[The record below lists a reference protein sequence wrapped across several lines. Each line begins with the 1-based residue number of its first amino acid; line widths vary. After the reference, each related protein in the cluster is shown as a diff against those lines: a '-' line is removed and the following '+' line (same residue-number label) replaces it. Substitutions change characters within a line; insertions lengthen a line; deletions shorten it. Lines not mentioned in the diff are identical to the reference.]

1 MKFSADY
8 RALALD
14 ALRGR
19 WKTAVLAGL
28 VASVLGANIVGSSGR
43 VISNMSQNAN
53 GDTPGFAGLFS
64 TGSGGVLAVL
74 VICILAWAVFTVI
87 VGGAVRL
94 GYARFNL
101 NLADGRDAALSDLAS
116 QKHRLW
122 DGFCMNFLQGLY
134 VALWSLLL
142 FIPGV
147 VKAYSYAMTPY
158 IMAEHPGLTANEAIT
173 ESRRIM
179 DGNKWRLF
187 CLDLSFLGWE
197 LLCTLPMLIGISLV
211 FAFTR
216 SADTVL
222 VPLILLSIP
231 LSAGFFFLH
240 PYEEAAWAIFYRD
253 ITAAPAITCPDC
265 SSSTSSTACSCPCS
279 GSTGNIFMTGAR
291 SAPSTALRRTAS
303 GAGAAWRPGSTPPP
317 KFWL

>member
-28 VASVLGANIVGSSGR
+28 VASVLGANIVSSSDR

-87 VGGAVRL
+87 VGGAARL

-122 DGFCMNFLQGLY
+122 DGFCMNFLQGALCGALVAAAVHPRRGKSLQLCHDPLY
-134 VALWSLLL
+134 HGRA
-142 FIPGV
+142 PR
-147 VKAYSYAMTPY
+147 P
-158 IMAEHPGLTANEAIT
+158 
-173 ESRRIM
+173 
-179 DGNKWRLF
+179 DGQ
-187 CLDLSFLGWE
+187 
-197 LLCTLPMLIGISLV
+197 
-211 FAFTR
+211 R
-216 SADTVL
+216 S
-222 VPLILLSIP
+222 
-231 LSAGFFFLH
+231 H
-240 PYEEAAWAIFYRD
+240 H
-253 ITAAPAITCPDC
+253 
-265 SSSTSSTACSCPCS
+265 
-279 GSTGNIFMTGAR
+279 
-291 SAPSTALRRTAS
+291 
-303 GAGAAWRPGSTPPP
+303 
-317 KFWL
+317 

>member
-1 MKFSADY
+1 MKLSADY

-28 VASVLGANIVGSSGR
+28 IASVLGANIVSSSDR
-43 VISNMSQNAN
+43 VISNMSRNTN
-53 GDTPGFAGLFS
+53 GDTPGFAGLLS

-74 VICILAWAVFTVI
+74 VVCILAWAVFTVI

-147 VKAYSYAMTPY
+147 VKAYSYAMPPY

-179 DGNKWRLF
+179 DGQQVAAILPRSQLSGLGAALHPAHADWFLSRL
-187 CLDLSFLGWE
+187 CLHPLGGYGP
-197 LLCTLPMLIGISLV
+197 C
-211 FAFTR
+211 
-216 SADTVL
+216 SADPAVHPAERRL
-222 VPLILLSIP
+222 LLSAP
-231 LSAGFFFLH
+231 LRG
-240 PYEEAAWAIFYRD
+240 
-253 ITAAPAITCPDC
+253 
-265 SSSTSSTACSCPCS
+265 S
-279 GSTGNIFMTGAR
+279 GLGDLLPGYH
-291 SAPSTALRRTAS
+291 RRT
-303 GAGAAWRPGSTPPP
+303 
-317 KFWL
+317 F

>member
-1 MKFSADY
+1 MKLSADY

-28 VASVLGANIVGSSGR
+28 VASVLGANIVSSSDR

-53 GDTPGFAGLFS
+53 GDTPGFAGLLS

-142 FIPGV
+142 FIPEVMLHVSRPVRWDSDHVTIMNDDTLELCKEIVRCDALDRVHIGLDYFDASINRIG
-147 VKAYSYAMTPY
+147 AYVIGSRATQKCLMQALLEPLAQLRRY
-158 IMAEHPGLTANEAIT
+158 EAAGQGFERLALLE
-173 ESRRIM
+173 ESKSLPWNAVWDM
-179 DGNKWRLF
+179 F
-187 CLDLSFLGWE
+187 CLRNDVPVGEEF
-197 LLCTLPMLIGISLV
+197 IAGIQQ
-211 FAFTR
+211 
-216 SADTVL
+216 
-222 VPLILLSIP
+222 
-231 LSAGFFFLH
+231 
-240 PYEEAAWAIFYRD
+240 YEREV
-253 ITAAPAITCPDC
+253 
-265 SSSTSSTACSCPCS
+265 TSK
-279 GSTGNIFMTGAR
+279 R
-291 SAPSTALRRTAS
+291 
-303 GAGAAWRPGSTPPP
+303 
-317 KFWL
+317 

>member
-1 MKFSADY
+1 MIKKFIDKLLSKADSVRPRKPRFGKRVEVPASVHGIDPTLVDR
-8 RALALD
+8 RALDVVSTLQD
-14 ALRGR
+14 AGY
-19 WKTAVLAGL
+19 AAY
-28 VASVLGANIVGSSGR
+28 
-43 VISNMSQNAN
+43 
-53 GDTPGFAGLFS
+53 
-64 TGSGGVLAVL
+64 
-74 VICILAWAVFTVI
+74 I

-197 LLCTLPMLIGISLV
+197 LLCTLPMLIGFSLV

-231 LSAGFFFLH
+231 LSVGFFFLH

-253 ITAAPAITCPDC
+253 ITAAPSDTEEI
-265 SSSTSSTACSCPCS
+265 
-279 GSTGNIFMTGAR
+279 
-291 SAPSTALRRTAS
+291 
-303 GAGAAWRPGSTPPP
+303 
-317 KFWL
+317 

>member
-28 VASVLGANIVGSSGR
+28 IASLLGANIVSSSDR

-87 VGGAVRL
+87 VSGAARL

-187 CLDLSFLGWE
+187 CLDLSFLGWII
-197 LLCTLPMLIGISLV
+197 LCGLTLGI
-211 FAFTR
+211 
-216 SADTVL
+216 
-222 VPLILLSIP
+222 LSIWIM
-231 LSAGFFFLH
+231 
-240 PYEEAAWAIFYRD
+240 PYIQQTDIGYFQAIKQMSGVGCQPPRD
-253 ITAAPAITCPDC
+253 DGEFHTDDRF
-265 SSSTSSTACSCPCS
+265 
-279 GSTGNIFMTGAR
+279 GGG
-291 SAPSTALRRTAS
+291 PSDWNPER
-303 GAGAAWRPGSTPPP
+303 
-317 KFWL
+317 

>member
-1 MKFSADY
+1 MKLSADY

-28 VASVLGANIVGSSGR
+28 IASLLGANIVSSSDR

-53 GDTPGFAGLFS
+53 GDTPGVAGLLS

-74 VICILAWAVFTVI
+74 VICILAWAVFTLI
-87 VGGAVRL
+87 VSGAARL

-179 DGNKWRLF
+179 DSNKWRLF

-197 LLCTLPMLIGISLV
+197 LLCTLPMLIGFSLV

-253 ITAAPAITCPDC
+253 ITAAPSDTEEI
-265 SSSTSSTACSCPCS
+265 
-279 GSTGNIFMTGAR
+279 
-291 SAPSTALRRTAS
+291 
-303 GAGAAWRPGSTPPP
+303 
-317 KFWL
+317 

>member
-28 VASVLGANIVGSSGR
+28 IASLLGANIVSSSDR

-134 VALWSLLL
+134 VGALVAAAVHPRRGKSLQLCHDPL
-142 FIPGV
+142 YHGRAPQ
-147 VKAYSYAMTPY
+147 S
-158 IMAEHPGLTANEAIT
+158 
-173 ESRRIM
+173 
-179 DGNKWRLF
+179 DGQ
-187 CLDLSFLGWE
+187 
-197 LLCTLPMLIGISLV
+197 
-211 FAFTR
+211 R
-216 SADTVL
+216 S
-222 VPLILLSIP
+222 
-231 LSAGFFFLH
+231 H
-240 PYEEAAWAIFYRD
+240 H
-253 ITAAPAITCPDC
+253 
-265 SSSTSSTACSCPCS
+265 
-279 GSTGNIFMTGAR
+279 
-291 SAPSTALRRTAS
+291 
-303 GAGAAWRPGSTPPP
+303 
-317 KFWL
+317 

>member
-28 VASVLGANIVGSSGR
+28 IASLLGANIVSSSDR

-53 GDTPGFAGLFS
+53 GDTPGFAGLLS

-147 VKAYSYAMTPY
+147 VKAYVVVEAVYRKTTV
-158 IMAEHPGLTANEAIT
+158 HP
-173 ESRRIM
+173 RRGKSLQLCHDPLYHGRAPRP
-179 DGNKWRLF
+179 DGQ
-187 CLDLSFLGWE
+187 
-197 LLCTLPMLIGISLV
+197 
-211 FAFTR
+211 R
-216 SADTVL
+216 S
-222 VPLILLSIP
+222 
-231 LSAGFFFLH
+231 H
-240 PYEEAAWAIFYRD
+240 H
-253 ITAAPAITCPDC
+253 
-265 SSSTSSTACSCPCS
+265 
-279 GSTGNIFMTGAR
+279 
-291 SAPSTALRRTAS
+291 
-303 GAGAAWRPGSTPPP
+303 
-317 KFWL
+317 

>member
-28 VASVLGANIVGSSGR
+28 IASLLGANIVSSSDR

-53 GDTPGFAGLFS
+53 GDTPGFAGLLS

-158 IMAEHPGLTANEAIT
+158 IM
-173 ESRRIM
+173 

-197 LLCTLPMLIGISLV
+197 LLCTLPMLIGFSLV

-222 VPLILLSIP
+222 VLPILLSIP

-253 ITAAPAITCPDC
+253 ITAAPSDTEEI
-265 SSSTSSTACSCPCS
+265 
-279 GSTGNIFMTGAR
+279 
-291 SAPSTALRRTAS
+291 
-303 GAGAAWRPGSTPPP
+303 
-317 KFWL
+317 

>member
-1 MKFSADY
+1 M
-8 RALALD
+8 
-14 ALRGR
+14 
-19 WKTAVLAGL
+19 
-28 VASVLGANIVGSSGR
+28 SSSDR
-43 VISNMSQNAN
+43 VISNMSQNSN
-53 GDTPGFAGLFS
+53 GDTPGFAGLLS

-74 VICILAWAVFTVI
+74 VVCILAWAVFTVI
-87 VGGAVRL
+87 VSGAARL

-197 LLCTLPMLIGISLV
+197 LLCTLPMLIGFSLV
-211 FAFTR
+211 FAFTH

-222 VPLILLSIP
+222 VLLILLSIP

-253 ITAAPAITCPDC
+253 ITAAPSDTEEIQE
-265 SSSTSSTACSCPCS
+265 
-279 GSTGNIFMTGAR
+279 
-291 SAPSTALRRTAS
+291 
-303 GAGAAWRPGSTPPP
+303 
-317 KFWL
+317 

>member
-187 CLDLSFLGWE
+187 CLSFSFIGWD
-197 LLCTLPMLIGISLV
+197 LLCSL
-211 FAFTR
+211 
-216 SADTVL
+216 
-222 VPLILLSIP
+222 PLIAAVFFFVHRFYAEPVMLLWLIP
-231 LSAGFFFLH
+231 LSVPLGIGFLFLR
-240 PYEEAAWAIFYRD
+240 PYRQAAYAAFYRD
-253 ITAAPAITCPDC
+253 VSGTAVEEPPALGGGP
-265 SSSTSSTACSCPCS
+265 
-279 GSTGNIFMTGAR
+279 
-291 SAPSTALRRTAS
+291 SAV
-303 GAGAAWRPGSTPPP
+303 
-317 KFWL
+317 

>member
-28 VASVLGANIVGSSGR
+28 IASLLGANIVSSSDR

-74 VICILAWAVFTVI
+74 VICILAWAVFTVIVGGAVRLGYARFCILAWAVFTVI

-197 LLCTLPMLIGISLV
+197 LLCTLPMLIGFSLV

-222 VPLILLSIP
+222 VLLILLSIP

-253 ITAAPAITCPDC
+253 ITAAPSDTEEI
-265 SSSTSSTACSCPCS
+265 
-279 GSTGNIFMTGAR
+279 
-291 SAPSTALRRTAS
+291 
-303 GAGAAWRPGSTPPP
+303 
-317 KFWL
+317 

>member
-1 MKFSADY
+1 MKLSADY

-28 VASVLGANIVGSSGR
+28 IASVLGANIVSSSDR
-43 VISNMSQNAN
+43 VISNMSQNTN
-53 GDTPGFAGLFS
+53 GDTPGFAGLLS

-101 NLADGRDAALSDLAS
+101 NLADHRDAALSDLAS

-158 IMAEHPGLTANEAIT
+158 IMAEHPGLRPTKPSLNPGASWTATSGGCSA
-173 ESRRIM
+173 S
-179 DGNKWRLF
+179 
-187 CLDLSFLGWE
+187 
-197 LLCTLPMLIGISLV
+197 IS
-211 FAFTR
+211 AFWAGSC
-216 SADTVL
+216 SA
-222 VPLILLSIP
+222 P
-231 LSAGFFFLH
+231 
-240 PYEEAAWAIFYRD
+240 
-253 ITAAPAITCPDC
+253 
-265 SSSTSSTACSCPCS
+265 CPC
-279 GSTGNIFMTGAR
+279 
-291 SAPSTALRRTAS
+291 
-303 GAGAAWRPGSTPPP
+303 
-317 KFWL
+317 

>member
-28 VASVLGANIVGSSGR
+28 IASLLGANIVSSSDR

-53 GDTPGFAGLFS
+53 GDTPGFAGLLS

-74 VICILAWAVFTVI
+74 VVCILAWAVFTVI

-142 FIPGV
+142 FIPEVMLHVSRPVRWDSDHVTIMNDETQELMKEIVRCDALDRVHIGLDYFDASINRIG
-147 VKAYSYAMTPY
+147 AYVIGSRATQKCLMQALLEPLAKLREY
-158 IMAEHPGLTANEAIT
+158 EANGQGFERLALLE
-173 ESRRIM
+173 ESKSLPWNAVWDM
-179 DGNKWRLF
+179 F
-187 CLDLSFLGWE
+187 CLRNNVPFMSVKSVSDCLFEHHDFVFNFPTAMRDLNRVV
-197 LLCTLPMLIGISLV
+197 M
-211 FAFTR
+211 AFV
-216 SADTVL
+216 DQL
-222 VPLILLSIP
+222 
-231 LSAGFFFLH
+231 
-240 PYEEAAWAIFYRD
+240 EA
-253 ITAAPAITCPDC
+253 
-265 SSSTSSTACSCPCS
+265 
-279 GSTGNIFMTGAR
+279 
-291 SAPSTALRRTAS
+291 
-303 GAGAAWRPGSTPPP
+303 
-317 KFWL
+317 

>member
-28 VASVLGANIVGSSGR
+28 VASVLGANIVSSSDR

-74 VICILAWAVFTVI
+74 V
-87 VGGAVRL
+87 
-94 GYARFNL
+94 FNL

-134 VALWSLLL
+134 VAL
-142 FIPGV
+142 
-147 VKAYSYAMTPY
+147 
-158 IMAEHPGLTANEAIT
+158 
-173 ESRRIM
+173 
-179 DGNKWRLF
+179 
-187 CLDLSFLGWE
+187 
-197 LLCTLPMLIGISLV
+197 
-211 FAFTR
+211 
-216 SADTVL
+216 
-222 VPLILLSIP
+222 
-231 LSAGFFFLH
+231 
-240 PYEEAAWAIFYRD
+240 
-253 ITAAPAITCPDC
+253 
-265 SSSTSSTACSCPCS
+265 
-279 GSTGNIFMTGAR
+279 
-291 SAPSTALRRTAS
+291 
-303 GAGAAWRPGSTPPP
+303 
-317 KFWL
+317 

>member
-28 VASVLGANIVGSSGR
+28 VASVLGANIVSSSDR

-187 CLDLSFLGWE
+187 CLHLSFIGWGIQLSGLGAALHPAHADWF
-197 LLCTLPMLIGISLV
+197 LSRLCLHPLGGYGP
-211 FAFTR
+211 R
-216 SADTVL
+216 SADPAVHPAERRL
-222 VPLILLSIP
+222 F
-231 LSAGFFFLH
+231 LSAPLRG
-240 PYEEAAWAIFYRD
+240 
-253 ITAAPAITCPDC
+253 
-265 SSSTSSTACSCPCS
+265 S
-279 GSTGNIFMTGAR
+279 GLGD
-291 SAPSTALRRTAS
+291 LL
-303 GAGAAWRPGSTPPP
+303 PGYHRCT
-317 KFWL
+317 F

>member
-28 VASVLGANIVGSSGR
+28 IASLLGANIVSSSDR

-53 GDTPGFAGLFS
+53 GDTPGFAGLLS

-173 ESRRIM
+173 QLSGLGAALHPAHADWFLSRLRLHPLGGYGPCSA
-179 DGNKWRLF
+179 DPAVHPAERRLF
-187 CLDLSFLGWE
+187 
-197 LLCTLPMLIGISLV
+197 
-211 FAFTR
+211 
-216 SADTVL
+216 
-222 VPLILLSIP
+222 
-231 LSAGFFFLH
+231 LSAPLRG
-240 PYEEAAWAIFYRD
+240 
-253 ITAAPAITCPDC
+253 
-265 SSSTSSTACSCPCS
+265 S
-279 GSTGNIFMTGAR
+279 GLGD
-291 SAPSTALRRTAS
+291 LL
-303 GAGAAWRPGSTPPP
+303 PGYHRCT
-317 KFWL
+317 F

>member
-28 VASVLGANIVGSSGR
+28 IASLLSANIVSSSDR

-74 VICILAWAVFTVI
+74 VVCILAWAVFTFI
-87 VGGAVRL
+87 VSGAARL

-142 FIPGV
+142 FIPEVMLHVSRPVRWDSDHVTIMNDDTLELCKEIVRCDALDRVHIGLDYFDASINRIG
-147 VKAYSYAMTPY
+147 AYVIGSRATQKCMMQALLEPLAKLRAY
-158 IMAEHPGLTANEAIT
+158 EADGQGFERLALLE
-173 ESRRIM
+173 ESKSLPWNAVWDM
-179 DGNKWRLF
+179 F
-187 CLDLSFLGWE
+187 CLRNDVPVGEEF
-197 LLCTLPMLIGISLV
+197 IAGIQQ
-211 FAFTR
+211 
-216 SADTVL
+216 
-222 VPLILLSIP
+222 
-231 LSAGFFFLH
+231 
-240 PYEEAAWAIFYRD
+240 YEREV
-253 ITAAPAITCPDC
+253 
-265 SSSTSSTACSCPCS
+265 TSK
-279 GSTGNIFMTGAR
+279 R
-291 SAPSTALRRTAS
+291 
-303 GAGAAWRPGSTPPP
+303 
-317 KFWL
+317 